1 MKEAKMAKMPSM
13 DQLMKMAQG
22 MSKKMEEQMDLIE
35 VEGNSGGGMVKV
47 VMNGHKNILST
58 EISEEVIDPDD
69 IEMLQDLVTAAVN
82 DALMKVDEHLKDNLG
97 GMAGMGGMPGGFP
110 FPGM

>member
-1 MKEAKMAKMPSM
+1 MAKMPNM
-13 DQLMKMAQG
+13 NQLMKIAQD
-22 MSKKMEEQMDLIE
+22 MSKKMEEQMDSIE

-58 EISEEVIDPDD
+58 EISEEVVDPDD

-82 DALMKVDEHLKDNLG
+82 DAIMKVDEQLKDNLG
-97 GMAGMGGMPGGFP
+97 GLPGMGGMPGGFP